1 MVQFSQLDSNQ
12 YNMQIYM
19 IDKTRSW
26 MPKNQSNL
34 HTINIHICKRQ
45 VYIDITVFS
54 ECIKSEKNKHNNYA
68 NNAKRFI
75 FSDYK
80 AESTFWSN
88 VRFSTCCKI
97 IHINYISRK
106 SYASQNPLNP
116 KRIFVL
122 QLLPYYT
129 TILSTEIYNNI
140 YFVHIYILY
149 EHRYSK
155 KQQWAVRKS
164 CKSSN
169 HTCLLITI

>member
-1 MVQFSQLDSNQ
+1 MVQFSQFDLNERLDSNQ

-106 SYASQNPLNP
+106 SYASQNALNP
-116 KRIFVL
+116 REYSNSNFFHIIQQFYLHK
-122 QLLPYYT
+122 YT
-129 TILSTEIYNNI
+129 AVAQYLFCAY
-140 YFVHIYILY
+140 LY
-149 EHRYSK
+149 
-155 KQQWAVRKS
+155 
-164 CKSSN
+164 
-169 HTCLLITI
+169 LIWT